1 MYPLSSVYQ
10 AANMNRGFSFLR
22 DSEYLWID
30 WERGIIQS
38 CSQFQDHK
46 ILLHQSIVLQ
56 FLTLSHKLIHCGRL
70 LLLLH
75 SELLEFQLLSSV
87 SFQPAR
93 SSKRLKL
100 CFSCLVLRIASF
112 LSLIR
117 PFRRLREFHPLGLK
131 LSVNFVKT
139 RGVLNER
146 AACLFLEPNIDGS

>member
-1 MYPLSSVYQ
+1 M
-10 AANMNRGFSFLR
+10 
-22 DSEYLWID
+22 
-30 WERGIIQS
+30 IQS
-38 CSQFQDHK
+38 CSQLQDHK

-75 SELLEFQLLSSV
+75 RELLEFQLLSSV
-87 SFQPAR
+87 SFQTAR
-93 SSKRLKL
+93 SSYRLKL
-100 CFSCLVLRIASF
+100 CFSCLALRTASS

-117 PFRRLREFHPLGLK
+117 PFRRLIEFHPLGLK